1 MKNSNTHTIYILYT
15 YYYTTTT
22 NNNANANNSNTSR
35 SSIHTN
41 QCIIHIYI
49 HMDIGQKPIVIMF
62 FLNQH
67 PLASYPIG
75 YLRVPISAT
84 SSKIKLFMLPGVPW
98 QISPDMGE

>member
-1 MKNSNTHTIYILYT
+1 MLITLIQVEVVFIQINVLY
-15 YYYTTTT
+15 
-22 NNNANANNSNTSR
+22 
-35 SSIHTN
+35 
-41 QCIIHIYI
+41 IYI